1 MSVVFGNFLGIL
13 NLNFY
18 SIFAALNLI
27 CFFVYRQMQ
36 RTPWTEHVSNKEILK
51 KILIYK
57 IIILKI
63 RNKRLKFLGH
73 NEERGLGKINTHRTY

>member
-1 MSVVFGNFLGIL
+1 
-13 NLNFY
+13 
-18 SIFAALNLI
+18 
-27 CFFVYRQMQ
+27 MQ